1 MAYSIV
7 TLLSLWMVEVSKVE
21 INIPA
26 LTSRQHAAKSL
37 FMLCREHCKSVE
49 MLLAKGEGRQL
60 SSALALLRPALDAL
74 LRGCWVAKCMDDQS
88 FEPYLKE
95 ETASWPGKNDL
106 FRELKPVLS
115 PGVWRVL
122 SEHSGLMNGDYH
134 DFTHGGVQQI
144 LRYMRPDPSTRGAAT
159 HGELKFVVSKVLSYD
174 IYAAEFLCDLV
185 GDQDALNAVHLT
197 SHRLDLNSAF
207 EDAL

>member
-1 MAYSIV
+1 
-7 TLLSLWMVEVSKVE
+7 MVEISKVE
-21 INIPA
+21 ISIPA

-74 LRGCWVAKCMDDQS
+74 LRGCWVAKCMDDQNFES
-88 FEPYLKE
+88 FLKE
-95 ETASWPGKNDL
+95 ETKNWPKKNDL
-106 FRELKPVLS
+106 FCKLKPVLS
-115 PGVWRVL
+115 PGMWSDL
-122 SEHSGLMNGDYH
+122 SEHSEVMNSDYH

-159 HGELKFVVSKVLSYD
+159 SGELTFVVSKVLSYD
-174 IYAAEFLCDLV
+174 IYAAEFLCELV
-185 GDQDALNAVHLT
+185 GDKDALNAVHLA
-197 SHRLDLNSAF
+197 SLRLDLKSAF
-207 EDAL
+207 ANAL